1 MQDEI
6 RTILDDVMLD
16 TDRIE
21 SLNGIF
27 SEIAD
32 NIVSKD
38 NYLATRIYSVSY
50 CSDLL
55 VKSINE
61 KLNKLYKLASD
72 IKESEKVV
80 DEH

>member
-1 MQDEI
+1 MKDAI

-27 SEIAD
+27 SEVAD
-32 NIVSKD
+32 DIVSKD
-38 NYLATRIYSVSY
+38 NYLATRLYSVSY

-61 KLNKLYKLASD
+61 KMNNLYKLVSD
-72 IKESEKVV
+72 IKESEKVE

>member
-1 MQDEI
+1 MKDTI
-6 RTILDDVMLD
+6 RTILDDIMLD
-16 TDRIE
+16 TERIE

-27 SEIAD
+27 NEVAD
-32 NIVSKD
+32 DIVSKD
-38 NYLATRIYSVSY
+38 KYLATRLYSVSY

-61 KLNKLYKLASD
+61 KIDKLYKLASD
-72 IKESEKVV
+72 IKESEKVE

>member
-1 MQDEI
+1 MKDAI

-16 TDRIE
+16 TDRRE

-27 SEIAD
+27 SEVAD
-32 NIVSKD
+32 DIVSKD
-38 NYLATRIYSVSY
+38 NYLATRLYSVSY

-61 KLNKLYKLASD
+61 KMNKLYKLVSD
-72 IKESEKVV
+72 IKESEKVE

>member
-1 MQDEI
+1 MKDTI
-6 RTILDDVMLD
+6 RTILDDIMLD

-32 NIVSKD
+32 DIVGKD
-38 NYLATRIYSVSY
+38 NYLATRLYSVSY

-61 KLNKLYKLASD
+61 KIDKLYKLASD
-72 IKESEKVV
+72 IKESEKVE

>member
-1 MQDEI
+1 MKDAI

-27 SEIAD
+27 SEVAD
-32 NIVSKD
+32 DIVSKD
-38 NYLATRIYSVSY
+38 NYLETRLYSVSY

-61 KLNKLYKLASD
+61 KMNKLYKLVSD
-72 IKESEKVV
+72 IKESEKVE

>member
-1 MQDEI
+1 MKDAI
-6 RTILDDVMLD
+6 RTILDDILLD

-21 SLNGIF
+21 SFNGIF
-27 SEIAD
+27 SEVAGDIT
-32 NIVSKD
+32 SED
-38 NYLATRIYSVSY
+38 NYLATRLYSVSY

-61 KLNKLYKLASD
+61 KIDKLYKLASD
-72 IKESEKVV
+72 IRESEKVE